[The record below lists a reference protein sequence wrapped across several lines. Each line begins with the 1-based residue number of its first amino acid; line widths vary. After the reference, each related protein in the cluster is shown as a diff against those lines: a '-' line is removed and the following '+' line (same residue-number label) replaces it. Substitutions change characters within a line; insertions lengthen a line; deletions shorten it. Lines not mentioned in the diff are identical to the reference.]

1 MVYILIYLGAILKEL
16 SCVPTIKNTTF
27 LTHFICHIST
37 AELFLA
43 ERKRAALACM
53 GTTLCS
59 QKAMGNEACGPA
71 SPYSELIYGRGREKR
86 INGLLDSTSLDEEI
100 TSHFTPLLHLTC
112 GISEK
117 KTDYLVCLNSFM

>member
-1 MVYILIYLGAILKEL
+1 MCPNYKKYH
-16 SCVPTIKNTTF
+16 F
-27 LTHFICHIST
+27 LTHFIFHIST

-43 ERKRAALACM
+43 ERKRAALAYM

-59 QKAMGNEACGPA
+59 QKGMGMKPVDPL